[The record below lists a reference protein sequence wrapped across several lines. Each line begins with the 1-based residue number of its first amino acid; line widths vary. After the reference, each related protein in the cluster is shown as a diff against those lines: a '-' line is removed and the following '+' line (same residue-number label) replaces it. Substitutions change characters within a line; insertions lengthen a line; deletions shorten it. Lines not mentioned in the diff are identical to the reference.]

1 LIRFLI
7 DGRSHP
13 GQATPRREIVTALS
27 EAVPV
32 PAHIPPE
39 AVYDFDMRH
48 DPALLANPHERVR
61 ELLRDAPPVFWTP
74 RNGGRWIAIGHAEV
88 FQASRDPENFSSGLM
103 PREQMQAMMAM
114 MPKDMPRVPQATPI
128 TMDPPEHGK
137 FRGPLQK
144 TFSPRAAMNQ
154 IEDIRALCDELI
166 DKVIDQGH
174 CEFISAI
181 AEPLPVTVF
190 LKMMGL
196 PPERLGEF
204 RELVHEFLENTTSG
218 DLIKS
223 AGISRKVADAMLPDI
238 LARKDDPRD
247 DIISLLWATEI
258 DGEPMTLE
266 LMEDYAVLLFIA
278 GLDTVIN
285 GMGFGIRH
293 LAMHPELQEK
303 LRASPELITE
313 AAEELLR
320 RYTFTIPMRRVAQDT
335 TLGGFSL
342 KQGEWLALYLPGA
355 DLDPREFSA
364 PETFD
369 LERENKVHIAFGAG
383 VHRCLGAH
391 LARVELQVLY
401 QQMLKRLP
409 PFRLDAESPATFHSG
424 NIIAFDTLPIRWD

>member
-1 LIRFLI
+1 V
-7 DGRSHP
+7 D
-13 GQATPRREIVTALS
+13 ALS
-27 EAVPV
+27 ETVAIPE
-32 PAHIPPE
+32 HIPPE

-74 RNGGRWIAIGHAEV
+74 RNGGRWIAIGHAEI
-88 FQASRDPENFSSGLM
+88 FQASRDPETFSSGLM
-103 PREQMQAMMAM
+103 PREQMTAMMAM
-114 MPKDMPRVPQATPI
+114 MPKGMPRIPQATPI

-154 IEDIRALCDELI
+154 IEEIRALADELI

-174 CEFISAI
+174 CDFIPAI

-196 PPERLGEF
+196 PPERLSEF
-204 RELVHEFLENTTSG
+204 RDLVHEFLESTTDMMKG
-218 DLIKS
+218 
-223 AGISRKVADAMLPDI
+223 AAVSRKVADAMLGEI
-238 LARKDDPRD
+238 IARRDDPRD

-293 LAMHPELQEK
+293 LAQHPELQDQ
-303 LRASPELITE
+303 LRAQPELIVE

-320 RYTFTIPMRRVAQDT
+320 RYTFTIPMRRIAQDT
-335 TLGGFSL
+335 ELGGFSL
-342 KQGEWLALYLPGA
+342 KTGEWLALYLPGA
-355 DLDPREFSA
+355 DLDPREFA
-364 PETFD
+364 RPEAFD
-369 LERENKVHIAFGAG
+369 IDRENKVHIAFGAG

-391 LARVELQVLY
+391 LARVELQALY

-409 PFRLDAESPATFHSG
+409 PFRLDPDRPAQFHSG
-424 NIIAFDTLPIRWD
+424 NIISFDSLPIRWD

>member
-1 LIRFLI
+1 M
-7 DGRSHP
+7 D
-13 GQATPRREIVTALS
+13 ALS
-27 EAVPV
+27 ETVAIPE
-32 PAHIPPE
+32 HIPPE

-74 RNGGRWIAIGHAEV
+74 RNGGRWIAIGHAEI
-88 FQASRDPENFSSGLM
+88 FQASRDPETFSSGLM
-103 PREQMQAMMAM
+103 PREQMTAMMAM
-114 MPKDMPRVPQATPI
+114 MPKGMPRIPQATPI

-154 IEDIRALCDELI
+154 IEEIRALADELI

-174 CEFISAI
+174 CDFIPAI

-196 PPERLGEF
+196 PPERLSEF
-204 RELVHEFLENTTSG
+204 RDLVHEFLESTTDMMKG
-218 DLIKS
+218 
-223 AGISRKVADAMLPDI
+223 AAVSRKVADAMLGEI
-238 LARKDDPRD
+238 IARRDDPRD

-293 LAMHPELQEK
+293 LAQHPELQDQ
-303 LRASPELITE
+303 LRAQPELIVE

-320 RYTFTIPMRRVAQDT
+320 RYTFTIPMRRIAQDT
-335 TLGGFSL
+335 ELGGFSL
-342 KQGEWLALYLPGA
+342 KTGEWLALYLPGA
-355 DLDPREFSA
+355 DLDPREFA
-364 PETFD
+364 RPEAFD
-369 LERENKVHIAFGAG
+369 IDRENKVHIAFGAG

-391 LARVELQVLY
+391 LARVELQALY

-409 PFRLDAESPATFHSG
+409 PFRLDPDRPAQFHSG
-424 NIIAFDTLPIRWD
+424 NIISFDSLPIRWD

>member
-1 LIRFLI
+1 M
-7 DGRSHP
+7 G
-13 GQATPRREIVTALS
+13 AVT
-27 EAVPV
+27 EAVAKPD
-32 PAHIPPE
+32 HIPPE

-48 DPALLANPHERVR
+48 DPALLADPHERVR

-74 RNGGRWIAIGHAEV
+74 RNGGRWIAIGHQEV

-103 PREQMQAMMAM
+103 PREQMMSMMAM
-114 MPKDMPRVPQATPI
+114 MPKDMPRIPQATPI

-144 TFSPRAAMNQ
+144 TFSPRAA
-154 IEDIRALCDELI
+154 IARIDEIRALADALI
-166 DKVIDQGH
+166 DKVADQGH
-174 CEFISAI
+174 CDFIPAI

-190 LKMMGL
+190 LGMMGL
-196 PPERLGEF
+196 PIERLPEF
-204 RELVHEFLENTTSG
+204 RDLVHEFLENTTG
-218 DLIKS
+218 DLMKG
-223 AGISRKVADAMLPDI
+223 AALSRKVADAMLGDI
-238 LARKDDPRD
+238 LARREDPKD

-293 LAMHPELQEK
+293 LAMHPQLQEQ
-303 LRASPELITE
+303 LRADPELITE

-320 RYTFTIPMRRVAQDT
+320 RYTFTIPMRRVANDT
-335 TLGGFSL
+335 ELGGFRL
-342 KQGEWLALYLPGA
+342 KAGEWLALYLPGA
-355 DLDPREFSA
+355 DLDPREFDN
-364 PETFD
+364 PEDFD
-369 LERENKVHIAFGAG
+369 LARENKVHIAFGAG

-409 PFRLDAESPATFHSG
+409 PFRLDPDRPARFHSG
-424 NIIAFDTLPIRWD
+424 NIIAFDSLPIRWD